1 MNTQQIEMS
10 FGALQAGRKSGAVQY
25 QRRSHARWWFGQMR
39 LVVESA
45 IDWKS
50 APPPP
55 PEQTHLTLV
64 PGK

>member
-10 FGALQAGRKSGAVQY
+10 FGTGLAGRKIAPQC
-25 QRRSHARWWFGQMR
+25 QRRSRARWWFGQMR

-45 IDWKS
+45 VDWKS
-50 APPPP
+50 VPPPP
-55 PEQTHLTLV
+55 PEQTRLGLV